1 MRSIRT
7 STPPE
12 YVEGDNVIV
21 TPRGGGTPFAAV
33 ILKDVGT
40 DIVEIRASGTR
51 HFPYRVQVT
60 RAASHLSA
68 NEAPQVA
75 NAAYRGVMNER
86 IDRSKQ

>member
-12 YVEGDNVIV
+12 YTPGESVIV

-51 HFPYRVQVT
+51 LFPYRVQVT

-68 NEAPQVA
+68 NEAEQPA
-75 NAAYRGVMNER
+75 NAHYRGVMNER
-86 IDRSKQ
+86 IERRKY

>member
-21 TPRGGGTPFAAV
+21 TPRGGGAPFAAV

-51 HFPYRVQVT
+51 LFPYRVQVT

-68 NEAPQVA
+68 NETPQVA
-75 NAAYRGVMNER
+75 NEPYRGIVGER
-86 IDRSKQ
+86 LTRRKQ